1 MSSPARAARVKL
13 LQPEPRRKIR
23 GAQTLKGTAKHEEKA
38 WMTDLESTQ
47 PLGSDRPVTDPAEDA
62 YGYAPF
68 ARRLARAV
76 SETPSPEGL
85 VIGIHGAWGTGKSAL
100 LNFVKHEIT
109 ALAEEHRPIVI
120 EFNPWWFEGQRNLAA
135 QFLAQFSARLPQES
149 VVLRQI
155 GDVLAEYADAVGKI
169 LETTTQLPLVG
180 KLSFV
185 LKLLKRKAK
194 DVPTLKAE
202 ISKALR
208 KSGQRFVFVVDDI
221 DRLTPDEVREIFK
234 VVKALADFPNVIY
247 LLAFDRKTIVEALEA
262 AHRTDGEAYLEKI
275 VQAPFSLPAIDRTRL
290 RTRLQEDLGRLVDRF
305 PGKEI
310 DRTHWANVYMD
321 GLDPYIQKPRD
332 IVRVLNALTVTYP
345 AVAGEVDTVD
355 FIAMEFL
362 RLFDSS
368 VYETIREHRELFT
381 GHSNDP
387 YGSGRRDSGKA
398 FHEAWLAQVPQERR
412 EHVRALV
419 KRLFPRL
426 QSIWGNMGY
435 GSAHESIWRN
445 ALRVCSPEIFDV
457 YFQFGV
463 ADDGLSRREF
473 DQLLIAAQSSPGG
486 AAQIL
491 AAAAAVRRPNGTS
504 KARDYLDRIR
514 DCDKEL
520 TPPISNV
527 LVGVLATTGDI
538 LLSAQDEHAQG
549 LLTMP
554 NRWRILGVINHLLK
568 HATPAGR
575 LELTSNLIARGSIAL
590 AGDSIETVDELRAK
604 PENAEGWA
612 LAEVGDELLAQLKRT
627 WTQRLRALNQNELLA
642 TPELPF
648 VLLRWIRWDDPQ
660 EVVPRVRPLF
670 DSDDTLPLILEK
682 YLRFGTRHVSGD
694 ASVTRVPLLNPKDF
708 EPFVDIVALEPRVE
722 SMLKRTDLTVN
733 QRLAGERYVWAMGQ
747 VRQGRD
753 PSSMGVD

>member
-1 MSSPARAARVKL
+1 MSDG
-13 LQPEPRRKIR
+13 EP
-23 GAQTLKGTAKHEEKA
+23 
-38 WMTDLESTQ
+38 TQ
-47 PLGSDRPVTDPAEDA
+47 PLGSDRPVIDPAQDA

-85 VIGIHGAWGTGKSAL
+85 VMAIYGAWGTGKSTL
-100 LNFVKHEIT
+100 LNFVKHEIA
-109 ALAEEHRPIVI
+109 ALPEEHRPIVI
-120 EFNPWWFEGQRNLAA
+120 DFNPWWFEGQQNLAA
-135 QFLAQFSARLPQES
+135 QFLSQFSARLPHES
-149 VVLRQI
+149 KVLREI
-155 GDVLAEYADAVGKI
+155 GDVIAEYADAVGK
-169 LETTTQLPLVG
+169 LVETTTQLPLLG

-194 DVPTLKAE
+194 DVPALKAE

-208 KSGQRFVFVVDDI
+208 ESGQRFVFVVDDI

-247 LLAFDRKTIVEALEA
+247 LLAFDRETIVTALEVV
-262 AHRTDGEAYLEKI
+262 HRIDGEAYLEKI
-275 VQAPFSLPAIDRTRL
+275 VQAPFSLPAIDQTRL
-290 RTRLQEDLGRLVDRF
+290 RTQLQQELGRLIDRF
-305 PGKEI
+305 PGYEV

-321 GLDPYIQKPRD
+321 GLDHYVQKPRD

-345 AVAGEVDTVD
+345 AVAGEVNPVD

-362 RLFDSS
+362 RLFDSG
-368 VYETIREHRELFT
+368 VCGTIRDHRDLFT

-387 YGSGRRDSGKA
+387 FGSGRRDSGKA
-398 FHEAWLAQVPQERR
+398 FHEAWLPQVAEERR

-435 GSAHESIWRN
+435 SSAHEPIWRN
-445 ALRVCSPEIFDV
+445 ALRVCSAEIFHV

-463 ADDGLSRREF
+463 ADDVLSRREF
-473 DQLLIAAQSSPGG
+473 DQLLIAAQSSPEE
-486 AAQIL
+486 AAKIL

-514 DCDKEL
+514 DCDKEI
-520 TPPISNV
+520 TPPIANV
-527 LVGVLATTGDI
+527 LVGVLATIGDT
-538 LLSAQDEHAQG
+538 LLSAQDEQAQG
-549 LLTMP
+549 LFTLP

-568 HATPAGR
+568 HAEPADQ
-575 LELTSNLIARGSIAL
+575 LELIANLNARGSIAL
-590 AGDSIETVDELRAK
+590 AGDAIETVDELKAK

-612 LAEVGDELLAQLKRT
+612 LAEVGDQLLSQLKQA
-627 WTQRLRALNQNELLA
+627 WTQRLRALNQTELLA
-642 TPELPF
+642 TPELGF

-660 EVVPRVRPLF
+660 EVIQRVRPLF
-670 DSDDTLPLILEK
+670 DSDETLPLVLEK

-694 ASVTRVPLLNPKDF
+694 AAVTHVPLLNPKDF
-708 EPFVDIVALEPRVE
+708 QPLVDIFALEQRVR
-722 SMLKRTDLTVN
+722 SMLERKDLTEN
-733 QRLAGERYVWAMGQ
+733 QRLAGERYVWAMGPI
-747 VRQGRD
+747 REGKD
-753 PSSMGVD
+753 PSAIRDMD